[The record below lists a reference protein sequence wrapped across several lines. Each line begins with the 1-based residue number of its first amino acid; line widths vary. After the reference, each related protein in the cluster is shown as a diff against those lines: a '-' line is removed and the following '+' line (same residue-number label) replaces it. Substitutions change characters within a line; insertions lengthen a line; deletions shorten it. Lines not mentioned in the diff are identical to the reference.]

1 VPRWFIEGLAVH
13 EETQASP
20 EWGDR
25 ITPDIVAALA
35 DKKLLPVAELDRG
48 FVRPDYPAQVIVSY
62 YQAGRICD
70 YIQNRWNAGK
80 LLDIVHA
87 YAELKTTPEVIQQV
101 LGMTPAEFDKQF
113 QDWLYKQDGG
123 PAAHFDEWRTKLKDL
138 VEQSRSH
145 NYDAVLKEG
154 EEVRRLYPDY
164 VYDANPYQF
173 IAQADVAKGDKKAAA
188 AILTDYEKLGG
199 HSPEM
204 LKELASLE
212 EGLGDPKDAA
222 ATLDRIN
229 YIYPVG
235 DEDLHR
241 RLGRL
246 WLAQQNYPGAVRE
259 FTAVVA
265 MHPLDKA
272 SAQFDLAQAYFS
284 AGQKDKAQESVLAAL
299 EAAPDYR
306 PAQKLLLQLQDA
318 GKGNSDK

>member
-1 VPRWFIEGLAVH
+1 
-13 EETQASP
+13 
-20 EWGDR
+20 
-25 ITPDIVAALA
+25 
-35 DKKLLPVAELDRG
+35 
-48 FVRPDYPAQVIVSY
+48 
-62 YQAGRICD
+62 
-70 YIQNRWNAGK
+70 
-80 LLDIVHA
+80 
-87 YAELKTTPEVIQQV
+87 
-101 LGMTPAEFDKQF
+101 M
-113 QDWLYKQDGG
+113 
-123 PAAHFDEWRTKLKDL
+123 
-138 VEQSRSH
+138 
-145 NYDAVLKEG
+145 LKEG

-173 IAQADVAKGDKKAAA
+173 IAQADLAKGDKKAAA

-199 HSPEM
+199 HSPET

-229 YIYPVG
+229 YIDPVG

-241 RLGRL
+241 HLGRL
-246 WLAQQNYPGAVRE
+246 WLAQKNYPGAIRE

-284 AGQKDKAQESVLAAL
+284 AGQKDKAEESVLAAL

-306 PAQKLLLQLQDA
+306 PAQKLLLELQDSA
-318 GKGNSDK
+318 KELREMRLAEREIIDGYLC